1 MRAVVASNAVA
12 VVDLYDV
19 TVGVDEGA
27 VFLDS
32 VVLSE

>member
-1 MRAVVASNAVA
+1 MRAV

-19 TVGVDEGA
+19 TVGVDECA